1 MAEKPT
7 TAKSSHS
14 EHRRWSYPERGMGSL
29 RAIAG
34 WELFVYRP
42 PKKGRYKF
50 GITTKMKIEQKQCP
64 KCGQFKV
71 ISNKGLLFGLG
82 IALFPAGF
90 FTSLILVF
98 FIGPL
103 AFLLMVFAWVLGFF

>member
-1 MAEKPT
+1 
-7 TAKSSHS
+7 
-14 EHRRWSYPERGMGSL
+14 
-29 RAIAG
+29 
-34 WELFVYRP
+34 
-42 PKKGRYKF
+42 
-50 GITTKMKIEQKQCP
+50 MKIEQKQCP

-103 AFLLMVFAWVLGFF
+103 AFLLLLFAWGLGFFFMLSGTVAAFGRLLPEKYRPKKGFFCSNCNYKWEEK